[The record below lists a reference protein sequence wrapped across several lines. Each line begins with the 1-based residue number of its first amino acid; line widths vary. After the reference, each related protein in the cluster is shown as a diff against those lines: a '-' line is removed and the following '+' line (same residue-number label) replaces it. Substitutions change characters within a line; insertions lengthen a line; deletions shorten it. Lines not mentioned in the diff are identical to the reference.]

1 MKKNLCCFIAGLML
15 LLTACTAP
23 PVEEELT
30 YEQQLSEAMLLCRED
45 LPKGQA
51 ALRERDAQLLGGR
64 QIAGEGCTLG
74 LWQLQCGGQ
83 TVLLWQLTC
92 TAAEEYPGHLDTLHL
107 TWEGGKYYRS
117 EGDNAWST
125 VQGRTENTVSF
136 NIEDDHLTAGDTTCG
151 AVYLQAPAT
160 VYGAQWEH
168 TADARETTLT
178 PDGDAV
184 TAITRD
190 AQQTRTLTLEHKE
203 ETP

>member
-1 MKKNLCCFIAGLML
+1 MKKRFWWLVVVPML

-23 PVEEELT
+23 PVEETLT
-30 YEQQLSEAMLLCRED
+30 DEQQLSEAMLLCREN
-45 LPKGQA
+45 LSRGQA

-64 QIAGEGCTLG
+64 QIAGENCTLG
-74 LWQLQCGGQ
+74 LWQLYDGERYL
-83 TVLLWQLTC
+83 LLWQLTY

-136 NIEDDHLTAGDTTCG
+136 NIEDDHLTAGDTTWG

-160 VYGAQWEH
+160 AYGAQWEH

-184 TAITRD
+184 TATTRD
-190 AQQTRTLTLEHKE
+190 AQQTWTMTLEHKE